1 MISLKQINDKVV
13 KKIYLPD
20 EDPRPVKGYDLC
32 PEVFS
37 NIFLCA
43 KKKSGKSTV
52 VFNLLKHCAGKDTHI
67 IIFCS
72 TVYKDAMYIQLRKYF
87 EKKGRDI
94 RIFTSI
100 FEDGEDQLEKLIE
113 ELSEEAREKEND
125 DNKDEEPEMDRCDYI
140 LSRLGHPEAVLEE
153 EQEEKKKKP
162 KKSKYQAPEYII
174 VFDDLSTE
182 LKSKSLLSLMKK
194 NRHFKTK
201 LIISSQWVHD
211 LLPESRKQLDLW
223 MIFKGFPEK
232 KMQEIHRDCDSGLP
246 FDLFYKIYKKATKK
260 PFSFMYIDTRS
271 DSYRR
276 NFDQQ
281 FIIREEEEQE
291 E

>member
-1 MISLKQINDKVV
+1 MLTLKQINDKVV
-13 KKIYLPD
+13 KKIFIPE
-20 EDPRPVKGYDLC
+20 EDTRPVKGGAVC
-32 PEVFS
+32 PEVYS

-43 KKKSGKSTV
+43 KKKSGKTSA
-52 VFNLLKHCAGKDTHI
+52 VFMLLKECTDRNTVI
-67 IIFCS
+67 IVFCS
-72 TVYKDAMYIQLRKYF
+72 TAFKDANWIQIRKHF
-87 EKKGRDI
+87 EKKGNDI
-94 RIFTSI
+94 RVFTSI
-100 FEDGEDQLEKLIE
+100 YEDGEDQLNHLIDELNEDAKQKEIE
-113 ELSEEAREKEND
+113 EDE
-125 DNKDEEPEMDRCDYI
+125 EEPECAADRCDVI
-140 LSRLGHPEAVLEE
+140 IDRLGKPLY
-153 EQEEKKKKP
+153 EQEEESEDKPTKP
-162 KKSKYQAPEYII
+162 KKSKFQAPEYII

-232 KMQEIHRDCDSGLP
+232 KLQEIYRDCDSGLP
-246 FDLFYKIYKKATKK
+246 FEMFYKIYKKATKH
-260 PFSFMYIDTRS
+260 PFSFLFIDTRS

-281 FIIREEEEQE
+281 FIFPRED
-291 E
+291 